1 MATESC
7 PGRVCVTVCE
17 GKCSKGGV
25 QCVRVVREKCACACS
40 EGGGVQYVCVVREK
54 CALCM

>member
-25 QCVRVVREKCACACS
+25 QGVGEDVHEGGGGRRVCALCS
-40 EGGGVQYVCVVREK
+40 EGDLY
-54 CALCM
+54 